1 MVESGSDPRAKG
13 PVRSLLSTTDTSVN
27 KIKMWNSVFPITRII
42 REQRTETKQPSLIL
56 EHSRVGQ
63 WICYVYMFVGGYTY
77 MCEIYVKYVYSH
89 ISHIICVFHM
99 HWYIHLVGV
108 HACIYLQN
116 HTQVSNFINSIHID
130 IDFSLIFAC
139 PSKKV
144 LVLKTS

>member
-63 WICYVYMFVGGYTY
+63 WICYVYMFVGEYTY
-77 MCEIYVKYVYSH
+77 FTHNLCVSYALIYPFSRCTCMYISTEPYTSLKFYQFYSYRYWFQLD
-89 ISHIICVFHM
+89 ICLPLKESSCIKDIIAMFLRRKN
-99 HWYIHLVGV
+99 IL
-108 HACIYLQN
+108 
-116 HTQVSNFINSIHID
+116 
-130 IDFSLIFAC
+130 
-139 PSKKV
+139 
-144 LVLKTS
+144 